1 MEERK
6 MNQRSK
12 LYTNILQNVNKSSP
26 PPPKKSQTYLKR
38 NGGRRRKNEERKEN
52 KSIDVSGNL

>member
-12 LYTNILQNVNKSSP
+12 LYTNILQNVKKSP
-26 PPPKKSQTYLKR
+26 PPPKKKPNLLEKK
-38 NGGRRRKNEERKEN
+38 RRKKKEEWKEKKN

>member
-12 LYTNILQNVNKSSP
+12 LYTNILQNVKKSP
-26 PPPKKSQTYLKR
+26 PPQKKPNLLEKK
-38 NGGRRRKNEERKEN
+38 RRKKKEEWKEKKN